1 MEKTILLRPRLS
13 EKTFGLASNNTVYVF
28 DVPGNANKQSVAAA
42 VAAQFEV
49 SVVNVNIANLK
60 GKAKRT
66 VRKGGRAVA
75 GQQSDRKKAYVTLK
89 EGQSLPF
96 FETKD
101 DSSSE
106 KTPKGKQAEKKAAP
120 GVEKTAKAENKSSHR
135 GLLRMRKSGER

>member
-1 MEKTILLRPRLS
+1 MEKTTLLRPRLS
-13 EKTFGLASNNTVYVF
+13 EKTFGLASTKTVYVF
-28 DVPGNANKQSVAAA
+28 DVPVGANKHTVAAA

-49 SVVNVNIANLK
+49 TVVAVHILNVK

-89 EGQSLPF
+89 EGQKLPF
-96 FETKD
+96 FDEPEEKKD
-101 DSSSE
+101 KKKAS
-106 KTPKGKQAEKKAAP
+106 PKAEKAAP
-120 GVEKTAKAENKSSHR
+120 VAKESAKAENKSGHH

>member
-13 EKTFGLASNNTVYVF
+13 EKTFGLATTSTVYVF
-28 DVPGNANKQSVAAA
+28 DVPASANKHTVAKA
-42 VAAQFEV
+42 VAAQFDV
-49 SVVNVNIANLK
+49 TVVDVNILNWK

-96 FETKD
+96 FEVEDDKKD
-101 DSSSE
+101 
-106 KTPKGKQAEKKAAP
+106 KKAEKKADKAAP
-120 GVEKTAKAENKSSHR
+120 APEKEVKAETKPQRR
-135 GLLRMRKSGER
+135 GFLRMRKTGEK